1 MRVASWK
8 AWYIGGRVFCSATH
22 AWADLPDDGML
33 FLKLYFDERTPDG
46 VQLGQN
52 CSGDDWYWHVP
63 GTDLYAH
70 DSRQTRAEIARRY
83 SGTVG
88 SGCFRWLRRWW
99 ARRQFAKRCIKRGK
113 WTTPD
118 EMQRVNAD
126 ANGQH
131 EFKPCKCD
139 GYGTD

>member
-70 DSRQTRAEIARRY
+70 DSRQTRDEIERRY
-83 SGTVG
+83 PGAI
-88 SGCFRWLRRWW
+88 L
-99 ARRQFAKRCIKRGK
+99 KRGK

-118 EMQRVNAD
+118 EMQRVNAE